1 MPSRPASPALVRIAF
16 ATVSAAI
23 LIMVGVLAWALV
35 TPVAPARIA
44 RSAPKPVPPK
54 PAAPPAAKPAPA
66 DPSRY
71 VIKQALTLDKQ
82 LQHGDWVWDD
92 SKAPATGQVLIT
104 VDLKAQ
110 MMSVFRDGYEIGV
123 AVIEH
128 GADDKPTPLGV
139 FPILA
144 KDAHHRSSLYVDE
157 AGRPAPMPWA
167 LRLTPSGVFIHGA
180 KVRIDWGSNG
190 CVGIPDAF
198 AEKLFG
204 VAGVGDP
211 VIVTSGASMA
221 VGDSIH
227 PK

>member
-1 MPSRPASPALVRIAF
+1 MPSRPASPALVRF
-16 ATVSAAI
+16 ALGTVGAVMLAI
-23 LIMVGVLAWALV
+23 VGVLVWAV
-35 TPVAPARIA
+35 ATPIVAGRPAQTA
-44 RSAPKPVPPK
+44 ANPAPKQPVPP
-54 PAAPPAAKPAPA
+54 APKPAPA
-66 DPSRY
+66 DPSHY
-71 VIKQALTLDKQ
+71 VIKQALTIDKQ
-82 LQHGDWVWDD
+82 MRHGDWVWDA

-139 FPILA
+139 FPILE
-144 KDAHHRSSLYVDE
+144 KDAHHRSSLYVDD

-167 LRLTPSGVFIHGA
+167 LRLTRTGVFIHGA
-180 KVRIDWGSNG
+180 KIRIDWGSNG
-190 CVGIPDAF
+190 CVGIPDEF

-211 VIVTSGASMA
+211 VIVTAGAVMA
-221 VGDSIH
+221 VGDDIH